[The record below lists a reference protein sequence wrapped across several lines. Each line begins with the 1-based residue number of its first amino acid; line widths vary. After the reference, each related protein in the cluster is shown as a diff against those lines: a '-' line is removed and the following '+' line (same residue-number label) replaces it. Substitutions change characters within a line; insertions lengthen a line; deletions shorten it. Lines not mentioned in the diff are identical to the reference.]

1 MRKTSNAALVHYREA
16 FSYLNENYATFAM
29 IVAKIGRPV
38 EDTHQ
43 PTAFVALDDQ
53 GRFDFHMNPDFFDTL
68 TFEEKGFVLAH
79 EASHVLYDHL
89 TARKDPYYDNDQAY
103 MLATECH
110 VNDALID
117 MGMTGPENKVTG
129 ESVLNMSTAGMR
141 LRDIYDLIVEQIPE
155 HDDDFL
161 ETLLDMLADTCSEH
175 AHLDENDM
183 DEDSQQDLDNARN
196 QVIID
201 IICDDNIDYEDAGDQ
216 DEAPAGLPEDIAD
229 AVNADHHEKVSSLQP
244 GQNFSDV
251 ETSKADLA
259 ENHGVEIDFIDFL
272 EKINPELVNIHDGKN
287 GIIPQPS
294 FRKPNSR
301 YASLTNAS
309 MPIWDNDDYSD
320 FSDEED
326 GKGKEVILFALD
338 FSISVDRR
346 IAKVME
352 QLMSVIP
359 LDKADVYACTFSE
372 ESIEY
377 IPGKERQATAS
388 GCTDFA
394 AVTGFVDRLMEDNPN
409 MKHPT
414 VVMMTDSGGGF
425 HTCRVQVAYQEE
437 AASRYGKYGTMVKTT
452 TPSQDH
458 INKYYRWVLFDHHG
472 FDNAKQNINKY
483 SDQNINI
490 EKDTMYNLSDLVK
503 Y

>member
-1 MRKTSNAALVHYREA
+1 MRNKTSAAERHYREA
-16 FSYLNENYATFAM
+16 FAYLNQNYETFAM

-38 EDTHQ
+38 EDIQHS
-43 PTAFVALDDQ
+43 TAFVALDEN
-53 GRFDFHMNPDFFDTL
+53 GSFAFHLNPNFFDTL
-68 TFEEKGFVLAH
+68 ETEEKAFVVAH

-89 TARKDPYYDNDQAY
+89 TCRKDPYYDNDYAY
-103 MLATECH
+103 TLATEIH
-110 VNDALID
+110 VNDALLD
-117 MGMTGPENKVTG
+117 MGMTGPEDKVTG
-129 ESVLNMSTAGMR
+129 ENVLEMSTAGMR
-141 LRDIYDLIVEQIPE
+141 FRDIYDLVVDILPEQ
-155 HDDDFL
+155 DDEAL
-161 ETLLDMLADTCSEH
+161 QDMLNQLSQSCSEH
-175 AHLDENDM
+175 DHLQE
-183 DEDSQQDLDNARN
+183 EELTEEEAQALDNARN
-196 QVIID
+196 QVIIN
-201 IICDDNIDYEDAGDQ
+201 IIIDDDIDYENSGDN

-229 AVNADHHEKVSSLQP
+229 AVNADQHEKVSSLQP
-244 GQNFSDV
+244 GQNFSDA
-251 ETSKADLA
+251 ETSKANLA

-272 EKINPELVNIHDGKN
+272 EKINPELVNTNEGKN

-294 FRKPNSR
+294 FRKPNNR

-326 GKGKEVILFALD
+326 GKGKEIILFALD
-338 FSISVDRR
+338 FSISVDRS

-372 ESIEY
+372 EAIEY
-377 IPGKERQATAS
+377 IPGKEHQATAS

-409 MKHPT
+409 MQHPT

-425 HTCRVQVAYQEE
+425 STRRVQVAYQEE
-437 AASRYGKYGTMVKTT
+437 VVSRYGQYGTMVKTT
-452 TPSQDH
+452 TPSQEH
-458 INKYYRWVLFDHHG
+458 INKYYRWVLFDHYS
-472 FDNAKQNINKY
+472 FDHAKHNINKY

-490 EKDTMYNLSDLVK
+490 EKDTMYNLADLVK